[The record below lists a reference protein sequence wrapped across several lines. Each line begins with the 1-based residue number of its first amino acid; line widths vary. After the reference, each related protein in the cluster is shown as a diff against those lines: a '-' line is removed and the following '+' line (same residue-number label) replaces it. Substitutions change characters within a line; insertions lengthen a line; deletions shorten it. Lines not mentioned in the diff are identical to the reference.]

1 MISMTMSTARV
12 NMNSEFNSFGNTTF
26 QVGFDAKTGGLQ
38 TNGFPNQLI
47 SLSHIRNYAHQ
58 PPTADLLHTLKEKA
72 GV

>member
-1 MISMTMSTARV
+1 MTLLLCESEYEFKLLIFD
-12 NMNSEFNSFGNTTF
+12 NMTF

>member
-1 MISMTMSTARV
+1 MV
-12 NMNSEFNSFGNTTF
+12 SFF
-26 QVGFDAKTGGLQ
+26 EQVGFDAKTSGPAAAAA
-38 TNGFPNQLI
+38 NCFPNQLI

>member
-1 MISMTMSTARV
+1 MS
-12 NMNSEFNSFGNTTF
+12 SEFKSLTFDNMTF